1 MTLQSQTRSG
11 VKWTGLSAI
20 STTSIESLRLVVLA
34 LFLSPVDFGLMGM
47 ATLVM
52 GFAQAY
58 TDLGISV
65 AIIHRQDATK
75 EELSSLYWL
84 NIFAGVAAFVVVWFC
99 SPLIAVMFREPRV
112 LPLLRVVDVV
122 FLITPIGKQFEIL
135 LERDLKFN
143 MLAGQEILTSIV
155 GFAVAIGCAIAGF
168 GVWAL
173 VLSFLITASLKT
185 ACLLWVGLSRYRPQV
200 HFRRRDLR
208 GYLAFGLYQLGERT
222 VNYGSEKLDQVLIGS
237 MLGAQ
242 ALGFYNFAFNLTAQP
257 IWRINP
263 IITRVAF
270 PVFAKMQNDTEA
282 LRRGY
287 LRLTRVVATINAPL
301 LLGLA
306 AVAPLAVPLIFGAK
320 WAPSIVLIQILSFV
334 ALWRSTGNP
343 IGSLQLAK
351 GRADLGFKWNCF
363 LFVVSV
369 PTIYTGIKL
378 GGVTGVVVS
387 LLVLQTLVQVPA
399 YRYFLRPLI
408 GACAWEYTLAIFKPI
423 ASACVMA
430 VVVIALPL
438 LFQGWPHAVELSA
451 QIMLGACVYICLLL
465 TFQRQAA
472 DDLRLMILSR

>member
-1 MTLQSQTRSG
+1 
-11 VKWTGLSAI
+11 
-20 STTSIESLRLVVLA
+20 
-34 LFLSPVDFGLMGM
+34 MGM
-47 ATLVM
+47 ATLVT

-65 AIIHRQDATK
+65 AIIHRQDDATE

-84 NIFAGVAAFVVVWFC
+84 NLFTGFVAFAAVWSC
-99 SPLIAVMFREPRV
+99 SPLITSMFGEPRL
-112 LPLLRVVDVV
+112 LPLLRVVDFV

-135 LERDLKFN
+135 LEKDLKFN
-143 MLAGQEILTSIV
+143 MLAGQEIAASV
-155 GFAVAIGCAIAGF
+155 AGFVVAVACAVYGF

-173 VLSFLITASLKT
+173 VLSLLVTAILKT
-185 ACLLWVGLSRYRPQV
+185 ALLLGVGLARYRPHF
-200 HFRRRDLR
+200 HFRRSDLR
-208 GYLAFGLYQLGERT
+208 GYIAFGLYQLGERT
-222 VNYGSEKLDQVLIGS
+222 VNFASEKLDQVLIGS

-242 ALGFYNFAFNLTAQP
+242 ALGFYNFAFNMTAQP

-270 PVFAKMQNDTEA
+270 PVFARMQHDTAA

-320 WAPSIVLIQILSFV
+320 WAPSVVLIQILSFV

-351 GRADLGFKWNCF
+351 GRPDLGFKWNCF
-363 LFVVSV
+363 LFVVSI
-369 PTIYTGIKL
+369 PTIYTGIKV
-378 GGVTGVVVS
+378 GGVIGVVVS
-387 LLVLQTLVQVPA
+387 LLLLQTLLQVPA

-408 GACAWEYTLAIFKPI
+408 GACAREYAVAIFKPI

-430 VVVIALPL
+430 LVVIALPR

-451 QIMLGACVYICLLL
+451 QVMLGACVYICLLL